1 MSTTVSARIIAH
13 VPIGQ
18 EHKGVSSD
26 IVAPRLLHT
35 MAQRAN
41 AEFLGFVDRSSIS
54 KLSPEIL
61 QLVFD
66 RAVPPCSLIS
76 PGYAVRE
83 DARVFAM
90 KMKTTL
96 PLVCRAWY
104 GPSIEY
110 FYGNIT
116 LRTVGQAAALHQTLE
131 RTPSLA
137 ALVREL
143 TFACY
148 VSPFHEAAYAH
159 AARAIMR
166 ACCSLRRASFVQHCD
181 GNFGVLLPILQ
192 QEGPEPR
199 SDVQICLDLYSGE
212 EVDVPEGEPW
222 LVEEYW
228 KTAPLYAPLRPGTRT
243 VADLAPSLVE
253 LNLTLHPAMAELLVS
268 EVVFCALATFTCVDY
283 MGYGK
288 DDAFDAVIRHWRMPV
303 LRNLTIRLDAHRSME
318 RISAFVRANGSEL
331 RYLHFQTHRDADESG
346 RSWSLEDVLGGCPRL
361 VHLVVPWHVQV
372 PRAHPSLRWVDVWAA
387 GRRCPNYMLDENG
400 IRKPGIWEAFAPTFA
415 APEGSREWEEVR
427 AAFPNFRG
435 MRTLGKWLEVGSLP
449 RDLARILKPEAWT
462 GASAAFEYPGM
473 HVRHDAEGVWW
484 ADSVEYSDDYGDT
497 DDELEGE
504 DGESWSQCASEESE
518 ECQEEL
524 EEGSGRGKHDCDE
537 GGVGDDEDGLAN
549 KNEEE
554 EFMDSI
560 FYYPSDSEHSEE
572 GGDEGATRDEDDGQV
587 VEEDSASSVHSSD
600 SEWEASDDEEE
611 DGENRQWSHEDVL
624 RAFRRG
630 QL

>member
-1 MSTTVSARIIAH
+1 
-13 VPIGQ
+13 
-18 EHKGVSSD
+18 
-26 IVAPRLLHT
+26 
-35 MAQRAN
+35 MADRDN
-41 AEFLGFVDRSSIS
+41 SEFSGFIDRSGIS

-76 PGYAVRE
+76 LGYAVRE

-110 FYGNIT
+110 LYGNIT

-181 GNFGVLLPILQ
+181 GNFGVLLPVLQ

-212 EVDVPEGEPW
+212 EVDIPEGEPW

-361 VHLVVPWHVQV
+361 VHLFVPWHVQV

-449 RDLARILKPEAWT
+449 QDLARILKPEART
-462 GASAAFEYPGM
+462 GASAAFEYPECFITGPPIFLM
-473 HVRHDAEGVWW
+473 
-484 ADSVEYSDDYGDT
+484 YGDT
-497 DDELEGE
+497 DDELEGKG
-504 DGESWSQCASEESE
+504 GESWSQCASEESE
-518 ECQEEL
+518 EFQDES
-524 EEGSGRGKHDCDE
+524 EEGSGRGEHDCSE
-537 GGVGDDEDGLAN
+537 GAVADNEDGLAS
-549 KNEEE
+549 KTEEE

-572 GGDEGATRDEDDGQV
+572 GEDKDASREEDDEHV
-587 VEEDSASSVHSSD
+587 VEEDNASSVHSSD
-600 SEWEASDDEEE
+600 SEWVASDDEDE
-611 DGENRQWSHEDVL
+611 DGKERQWSHEEIL
-624 RAFRRG
+624 QAFRRG
-630 QL
+630 QPY